1 MQIIEDGYGGM
12 DDPIDESVE
21 IITMLIDLVYS
32 LAPDEEFE
40 ELYDLKAKIAK
51 AEDYIDSLNGE
62 Y

>member
-51 AEDYIDSLNGE
+51 AEDYIESLEGE

>member
-51 AEDYIDSLNGE
+51 AEDYIESLEGVV
-62 Y
+62 

>member
-40 ELYDLKAKIAK
+40 ELYDLQGKIAK
-51 AEDYIDSLNGE
+51 AESYIESLGE
-62 Y
+62 VV

>member
-51 AEDYIDSLNGE
+51 AEDYIDSLE
-62 Y
+62 EVV